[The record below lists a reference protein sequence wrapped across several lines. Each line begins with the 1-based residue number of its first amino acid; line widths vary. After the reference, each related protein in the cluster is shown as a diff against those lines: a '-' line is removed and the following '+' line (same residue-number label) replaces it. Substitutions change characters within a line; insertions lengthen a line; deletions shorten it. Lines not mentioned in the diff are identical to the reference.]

1 VTLHNFS
8 DRGHRVRLKVGCRH
22 DEMLVEVFNG
32 RHSRAQNDGSHRIN
46 MEPYA
51 WRWFRVG
58 AADNTLDRSDLNLTP
73 DKEIR

>member
-1 VTLHNFS
+1 
-8 DRGHRVRLKVGCRH
+8 
-22 DEMLVEVFNG
+22 
-32 RHSRAQNDGSHRIN
+32 